1 LIAFEKIQTI
11 NNKGVS
17 KMKITRLYTGRDGES
32 HFGDM
37 ELALEDQGDIG
48 RLSEKQQAT
57 GIIFRETDGDYD
69 YDWHNA
75 PCRQYVIMLDGEVEI
90 EAGDG
95 TKRRFGTGDVL
106 LAEDT
111 AGRGHISRAVEGRP
125 RKSIFVTLD

>member
-1 LIAFEKIQTI
+1 
-11 NNKGVS
+11 
-17 KMKITRLYTGRDGES
+17 
-32 HFGDM
+32 
-37 ELALEDQGDIG
+37 
-48 RLSEKQQAT
+48 
-57 GIIFRETDGDYD
+57 
-69 YDWHNA
+69 
-75 PCRQYVIMLDGEVEI
+75 MLDGEVEI

>member
-1 LIAFEKIQTI
+1 
-11 NNKGVS
+11 
-17 KMKITRLYTGRDGES
+17 MKITRLYTGRDGES